1 MSCMHIMLVSPAR
14 RRIGLDSTGRGVA
27 PARPVN
33 RVLIGLI
40 ELFALWKTTNLSSL
54 EPTFYDKT
62 KCQIHMYP
70 DVVISLSNILI
81 KCILTCS

>member
-1 MSCMHIMLVSPAR
+1 MSCMHIMLVAPAR

-40 ELFALWKTTNLSSL
+40 ELFALWKTNQSIFARTHRASSL
-54 EPTFYDKT
+54 CFTLVR
-62 KCQIHMYP
+62 
-70 DVVISLSNILI
+70 DVKL
-81 KCILTCS
+81 

>member
-1 MSCMHIMLVSPAR
+1 MSCMHIMLVAPAR

-27 PARPVN
+27 PARTVN
-33 RVLIGLI
+33 RVL
-40 ELFALWKTTNLSSL
+40 
-54 EPTFYDKT
+54 TFYDKT